1 MARRQD
7 VITIPSLRSF
17 DRTTGRI
24 GQQFTQALR
33 DAIEK
38 GDLKPGQRLPS
49 TRVLSV
55 SLGIARGT
63 VVEAFDQLYAEG
75 YLATRAR
82 SGTIV
87 ANVHEGTPEVA
98 SHDVTVDVTAA
109 DLPLPAN
116 VGRLAAVAN
125 ALRPQG
131 PQPFA
136 IAHPAGAVAPDDKWR
151 RLGNRVRALRAA
163 APSGYIDPKGLLELR
178 LAIAEYVRKAR
189 AVKCTAEQVIIT
201 AGTQQGLFLAATV
214 LLTSGDS
221 VWAEDPAYPGIEA
234 VLGNF
239 SITTCRV
246 PVDGQGLDVKEG
258 ILRCPGA
265 RAAFV
270 TPSHQYPLGMPLS
283 MPRRTSLLSWAR
295 DNNAWVVE
303 DDYDSELRY
312 AGYPFPSL
320 QGLDPSRVVYLGTMS
335 KMLFSSLRLGYA
347 IVPERLIDAF
357 AGARAMIDRHS
368 ATPDQHVLAS
378 YMREGFFEAH
388 VRRIRGVY
396 AERRAALIEAI
407 KQEFPAWATL
417 QPSDQG
423 MHLLLWLPL
432 GVDDVKI
439 ADEAGRIGLVVRPI
453 SPMFASP
460 PARSGLMLGFGGFNP
475 VELLAAARRLKNV
488 LDASVGAIPGPLT
501 KPPHLAAEV

>member
-7 VITIPSLRSF
+7 LITIASLRSF
-17 DRTTGRI
+17 DRTSGRI

-33 DAIEK
+33 DAIAK
-38 GDLKPGQRLPS
+38 GELKPGQRLPS
-49 TRVLSV
+49 TRALSAA
-55 SLGIARGT
+55 LGMARGT
-63 VVEAFDQLYAEG
+63 IVEAFDQLYAEG
-75 YLATRAR
+75 YIQARAR
-82 SGTIV
+82 SGTVV
-87 ANVHEGTPEVA
+87 ASVHEAAPEALSRELTPDTLAGE
-98 SHDVTVDVTAA
+98 
-109 DLPLPAN
+109 LPLPTN
-116 VGRLAAVAN
+116 VARLAAVSK
-125 ALRPQG
+125 ALTPQG
-131 PQPFA
+131 TQPFA
-136 IAHPAGAVAPDDKWR
+136 IAHPGGDVAPDDKWR
-151 RLGNRVRALRAA
+151 RLGNRVRATRPA
-163 APSGYIDPKGLLELR
+163 APSGYIDPRGLPELR
-178 LAIAEYVRKAR
+178 SAIAEYVRKAR
-189 AVKCTAEQVIIT
+189 AVKCSAEQVIIT

-214 LLTSGDS
+214 LLASGDA

-239 SITTCRV
+239 SITACRV
-246 PVDGQGLDVKEG
+246 PVDGQGIDVKEA

-270 TPSHQYPLGMPLS
+270 TPSHQYPLGMPMS

-295 DNNAWVVE
+295 NNNAWVVE

-347 IVPERLIDAF
+347 IVPVPLIDAF

-368 ATPDQHVLAS
+368 PTPDQHVLAS
-378 YMREGFFEAH
+378 YMREGLFEAH

-407 KQEFPAWATL
+407 EQELPSWATL

-423 MHLLLWLPL
+423 MHLVLWLPL
-432 GVDDVKI
+432 GIDDVKV
-439 ADEAGRIGLVVRPI
+439 AEEARSAGLVVRPI
-453 SPMFASP
+453 SPMFANP
-460 PARSGLMLGFGGFNP
+460 PARSGLMLGFGGFTP
-475 VELLAAARRLKNV
+475 AELRAAVRRLKDV
-488 LDASVGAIPGPLT
+488 LAGAIRGPLT
-501 KPPHLAAEV
+501 THLSAEA